1 MTLEVSR
8 VFGYKLKSFLRYST
22 RTDACMEQELED
34 LQQRFALLEGDRKA
48 FYEQSQVTLKHNKDT
63 ADELR
68 AENKD
73 LKQALSALRKERAN
87 CNKGV
92 TEAQLEADVSRA
104 EAQLTALRSQHNK
117 LTSANR
123 AKEGQLAAE
132 VCSPTAT
139 SCCAVLLGP
148 RQTTS

>member
-1 MTLEVSR
+1 MQKRLSR
-8 VFGYKLKSFLRYST
+8 SRGYSIRLLWSRTARRAVCVIRLA

-92 TEAQLEADVSRA
+92 TGAQR
-104 EAQLTALRSQHNK
+104 
-117 LTSANR
+117 
-123 AKEGQLAAE
+123 
-132 VCSPTAT
+132 
-139 SCCAVLLGP
+139 
-148 RQTTS
+148 

>member
-8 VFGYKLKSFLRYST
+8 VFGYKLELRVFALFDA

-68 AENKD
+68 AETK
-73 LKQALSALRKERAN
+73 
-87 CNKGV
+87 
-92 TEAQLEADVSRA
+92 T
-104 EAQLTALRSQHNK
+104 
-117 LTSANR
+117 
-123 AKEGQLAAE
+123 
-132 VCSPTAT
+132 
-139 SCCAVLLGP
+139 
-148 RQTTS
+148 

>member
-8 VFGYKLKSFLRYST
+8 ASVTNSGSGRAACAARLRYSLA

-92 TEAQLEADVSRA
+92 TGAQR
-104 EAQLTALRSQHNK
+104 
-117 LTSANR
+117 
-123 AKEGQLAAE
+123 
-132 VCSPTAT
+132 
-139 SCCAVLLGP
+139 
-148 RQTTS
+148 